1 MKSKNKSEF
10 IINYTYTEST
20 ETAELIQN
28 LTLPTNAE
36 MLIQSI
42 NKSQSIK

>member
-28 LTLPTNAE
+28 LTLPKKYIF
-36 MLIQSI
+36 LIYF
-42 NKSQSIK
+42 